1 MSPRFARRDVEFRL
15 VINTQFFHSICGLRE
30 RLLCQIP
37 KSAFWFI
44 VSLAFLWERSRLF
57 ILAVSSTVFRKK
69 GVRSTGRPDIRPIHS
84 RRYLSH
90 PGFPR
95 GSSQSGPRFCRC
107 GCLWVK
113 ELGSASL
120 LRRTS
125 PARVA
130 SETRLSPVSRGPH
143 GPAPWRRSRSVQK
156 HRIVPLRPRFAIR
169 RCPQSQAN
177 RHVQPT
183 ETRAQAQP

>member
-1 MSPRFARRDVEFRL
+1 MPNSKVCVLVHCFAGIFVGLEPL
-15 VINTQFFHSICGLRE
+15 VHIGCFKHSLSE
-30 RLLCQIP
+30 
-37 KSAFWFI
+37 
-44 VSLAFLWERSRLF
+44 
-57 ILAVSSTVFRKK
+57 K